1 MINNDKLNA
10 KVRTVRPL
18 LFAANGRKLFI
29 DSTDININNEEEKAM
44 CLNCQLPQFDHEKS
58 DTFAERLVN
67 ALNEGALCVMLSI
80 GHRTQ
85 LFDHLEKLGRVSSSE
100 LADGAGLNERYV
112 REWLN
117 ALVVSKVID
126 YHPHDSS
133 YSLPDE
139 HASWLTRGSTEGN
152 ISVFAQYIPMM
163 GTVEDD
169 IIDCFR
175 NGGGVPYEKFPR
187 FHEVMAEDSGQT
199 VLASLTEHILPL
211 IPGLQEKLE
220 QGIKVLDVGCGR
232 GRAITLLAELYPN
245 STFVGVDLSAEAIEY
260 ATREATKK
268 GLSNVDFLIRDVTD
282 FDQQG
287 IHEGYDFITT
297 FDAVHDQ
304 AKPLNVLKGIN
315 RALTDDGIYL
325 MQDIHGSSEVQ
336 NNMDHPVGPLL
347 YTLSTTHC
355 MTVSL
360 AQGGDGLG
368 TMWGQEKAQE
378 LLTEAGFTN
387 IVIHQLEHDFQ
398 NDYYVIKK

>member
-1 MINNDKLNA
+1 
-10 KVRTVRPL
+10 
-18 LFAANGRKLFI
+18 
-29 DSTDININNEEEKAM
+29 M

-58 DTFAERLVN
+58 DSFADRLIN

-85 LFDHLEKLGRVSSSE
+85 LFDHLEKLGRVSSAE
-100 LADGAGLNERYV
+100 LADDAGLNERYV

-126 YHPHDSS
+126 YHPHDRT

-139 HASWLTRGSTEGN
+139 HASWLTRSSTEGN

-220 QGIKVLDVGCGR
+220 QGINVLDVGCGR
-232 GRAITLLAELYPN
+232 GRAITLLAELYPHSN
-245 STFVGVDLSAEAIEY
+245 FVGVDLSAEAIEY

-268 GLSNVDFLIRDVTD
+268 GLSNVDFQIRDVTD
-282 FDQQG
+282 FDQQDSQRR
-287 IHEGYDFITT
+287 YDFITT

-315 RALTDDGIYL
+315 RALTEDGFYL

-378 LLTEAGFTN
+378 LLTEAGFTD

-398 NDYYVIKK
+398 NDYYVITK

>member
-1 MINNDKLNA
+1 
-10 KVRTVRPL
+10 
-18 LFAANGRKLFI
+18 
-29 DSTDININNEEEKAM
+29 M
-44 CLNCQLPQFDHEKS
+44 CLNCQMPQFDHNKS
-58 DTFAERLVN
+58 DTFADRLVN
-67 ALNEGALCVMLSI
+67 TLNEGALCVMLSI
-80 GHRTQ
+80 GHRTK
-85 LFDHLEKLGRVSSSE
+85 LFDQLERLGRVSSSE
-100 LADGAGLNERYV
+100 LAEGAGLHERYV

-126 YHPHDSS
+126 FHSS
-133 YSLPDE
+133 NRTYSLPDE
-139 HASWLTRGSTEGN
+139 HASWLTRGSSKGN

-175 NGGGVPYEKFPR
+175 NGGGVPYENFPR
-187 FHEVMAEDSGQT
+187 FHEVMAEDSAQT
-199 VLASLTEHILPL
+199 VLTSLKEHILPL
-211 IPGLQEKLE
+211 IPGLQEKLAK
-220 QGIKVLDVGCGR
+220 GIRVLDVGCGR
-232 GRAITLLAELYPN
+232 GRAINLLAELYPD
-245 STFVGVDLSAEAIEY
+245 STFVGVDMSAEAIEF
-260 ATREATKK
+260 ATNEAKNK

-282 FDQQG
+282 FDQEDS
-287 IHEGYDFITT
+287 HERYDLITT

-315 RALTDDGIYL
+315 RALSDDGIYM
-325 MQDIHGSSEVQ
+325 MQDIHASSEVQ

-378 LLTEAGFTN
+378 LLTEAGFTD
-387 IVIHQLEHDFQ
+387 IAIHQLEHDFQ

>member
-1 MINNDKLNA
+1 
-10 KVRTVRPL
+10 
-18 LFAANGRKLFI
+18 
-29 DSTDININNEEEKAM
+29 M
-44 CLNCQLPQFDHEKS
+44 CLNCQLPQFDHDKS
-58 DTFAERLVN
+58 DAFANRLVN

-80 GHRTQ
+80 GHRTK
-85 LFDHLEKLGRVSSSE
+85 LFDHLENLGRVSSAE
-100 LADGAGLNERYV
+100 LADGAGLDERYV

-126 YHPHDSS
+126 YHPHDRT

-139 HASWLTRGSTEGN
+139 HASWLTRASTDGN

-211 IPGLQEKLE
+211 IPGLQERLT

-232 GRAITLLAELYPN
+232 GRAITLLAELYPQ

-268 GLSNVDFLIRDVTD
+268 GLDNVEFLIRDVTD
-282 FDQQG
+282 FDQQDSY
-287 IHEGYDFITT
+287 ERYDFITT

-325 MQDIHGSSEVQ
+325 MQDIHASSEVQ

-368 TMWGQEKAQE
+368 TMWGQEKARE
-378 LLTEAGFTN
+378 LLTEAGFTD
-387 IVIHQLEHDFQ
+387 IAIHQLEHDFQ
-398 NDYYVIKK
+398 NDYYVIRK

>member
-1 MINNDKLNA
+1 
-10 KVRTVRPL
+10 
-18 LFAANGRKLFI
+18 
-29 DSTDININNEEEKAM
+29 M

-58 DTFAERLVN
+58 DSFADRLVN

-85 LFDHLEKLGRVSSSE
+85 LFDHLEKLGRVSSAE

-126 YHPHDSS
+126 YHPHDRT

-211 IPGLQEKLE
+211 IPGLEEKLE

-232 GRAITLLAELYPN
+232 GRAITLLAELYPH

-268 GLSNVDFLIRDVTD
+268 GLRNVDFQIRDVTD
-282 FDQQG
+282 FDQQDS
-287 IHEGYDFITT
+287 HARYDFITT

-304 AKPLNVLKGIN
+304 AKPAVVVSAINQALK
-315 RALTDDGIYL
+315 DDGTWL
-325 MQDIHGSSEVQ
+325 CVDLAGSSHVE
-336 NNMDHPVGPLL
+336 NNLDVPLAPFF
-347 YTLSTTHC
+347 YTSSTMHC

-360 AQGGDGLG
+360 AYDGEGLG
-368 TMWGQEKAQE
+368 AMWGEETARE
-378 LLTEAGFTN
+378 MFNDAGFSHVEVFRVPGDSVN
-387 IVIHQLEHDFQ
+387 
-398 NDYYVIKK
+398 NYYVCTK